1 MNDAFPPYTNADLL
15 AAAAR
20 VHLPPRPQEPSRISS
35 GQLWRLE
42 WDGVSTLGTIAEDD
56 DRQPL
61 VVPVSFESDSLAS
74 GRSISVPGASA
85 HATAFTHHAKAVPA
99 IVLDSLIAD
108 LATPLEA
115 ERVDEVVADPYGALD
130 VFERVHAWTALAD
143 GAGDLGNMLKARLSP
158 SDLKRILA
166 VDGTSAMALLRN
178 ERPLTTDE
186 AAALADVTEIPADVL
201 LTHAAPI
208 PSELKDA
215 LFLRQFRGAVRQYA
229 KALGGTDSN
238 AWVVSAQG
246 IQATRYRQTGP
257 GDNWVTRAERFFEGE
272 L

>member
-1 MNDAFPPYTNADLL
+1 
-15 AAAAR
+15 
-20 VHLPPRPQEPSRISS
+20 
-35 GQLWRLE
+35 
-42 WDGVSTLGTIAEDD
+42 
-56 DRQPL
+56 
-61 VVPVSFESDSLAS
+61 
-74 GRSISVPGASA
+74 
-85 HATAFTHHAKAVPA
+85 
-99 IVLDSLIAD
+99 
-108 LATPLEA
+108 
-115 ERVDEVVADPYGALD
+115 
-130 VFERVHAWTALAD
+130 
-143 GAGDLGNMLKARLSP
+143 MLKARLSP

-208 PSELKDA
+208 PSGLKDA

-229 KALGGTDSN
+229 KTLDGTDSN
-238 AWVVSAQG
+238 AWVASAQG